1 MSAGSGTPL
10 RTPSDFYSNPNW
22 YRCEARPHST
32 SSARRL
38 GPKIGRPLSSS
49 RTDKQS
55 YVEWRLLHA
64 ILFNRAL
71 RPAFWSDIPDDASGF
86 GLPPRA
92 QFSLAEGANLFA
104 RSRRA
109 HCPVARTARKIWP
122 RYVMSFLTS
131 CSLMWRKHQCKRLW
145 AILLFDSML
154 QTRLPR
160 V

>member
-38 GPKIGRPLSSS
+38 GPKIGRPLSS
-49 RTDKQS
+49 RGTDKKCAATGPPPGRPRSQPLCPEPPCPLPS
-55 YVEWRLLHA
+55 S
-64 ILFNRAL
+64 AL
-71 RPAFWSDIPDDASGF
+71 CK
-86 GLPPRA
+86 
-92 QFSLAEGANLFA
+92 ENLWLDTWCL
-104 RSRRA
+104 S
-109 HCPVARTARKIWP
+109 
-122 RYVMSFLTS
+122 LTS

-145 AILLFDSML
+145 AILLFESML

-160 V
+160 VGNMSATKALPNRPPPPL